1 MGSWP
6 NLNFF
11 FTRTFLYAYA
21 LQRSTLLLWTH
32 WVTERDGCPYQ
43 YVSLWLSVSLCFSVF
58 LCVSMPIYIFFNLC
72 LFITMFLSLSIC
84 NSVSLN
90 DTLSLWLPSLV
101 LYLGPEK
108 VLYPGILVTSQ
119 RQIWQPILPG
129 SIALLE
135 NKEPAVSHQ
144 GIINSKLVTQL
155 HSFFFIRNH
164 LIRKSGLK
172 SQKIKK
178 ISKNQANLIT

>member
-1 MGSWP
+1 MLFLIKEGLNGIILLGVGWGHDLISIFFSPELFYMHMLCKDLLCYFELTESLREMDVHISMFLSGS
-6 NLNFF
+6 L
-11 FTRTFLYAYA
+11 
-21 LQRSTLLLWTH
+21 
-32 WVTERDGCPYQ
+32 
-43 YVSLWLSVSLCFSVF
+43 F
-58 LCVSMPIYIFFNLC
+58 LCVSLPIYIFFNLC
-72 LFITMFLSLSIC
+72 LSITMFLSLSIC
-84 NSVSLN
+84 NSVSLH

-155 HSFFFIRNH
+155 HSFFFYKKPSYKKVS
-164 LIRKSGLK
+164 LKKSE
-172 SQKIKK
+172 
-178 ISKNQANLIT
+178 N